1 MTFLQPWVLL
11 ALPLVALPLIIHLIN
26 QRRFQTV
33 SWAAMQFLIAAKA
46 LSRGYS
52 RLRHWL
58 IMLLRMLAV
67 AAVILA
73 VGRPL
78 SRGWLALA
86 GGGRPDSAIVVIDR
100 SPSMQARDPSGG
112 DSKLDT
118 GRRQLAESL
127 ATLRPGRCMVVTDA
141 ARGPHEVA
149 APEMIVD
156 LATAGPAAAP
166 ADLPALLQS
175 AYDFIRENAAGT
187 TEVWICSD
195 QRANDWRAD
204 DGGWGG
210 ISDAFAKLPQQV
222 RIQLLSYPVPAVGN
236 VAVRV
241 TAARLET
248 IGRDR
253 RLVVTVAVSRQE
265 DGPRLMLPLR
275 FEIGGVSTAV
285 EIELS
290 GREAVLKQHSIP
302 LEASAGPRGWGRVS
316 IPADANAADNE
327 FFFVYDEPSPR
338 RAIVVADDPAARRV
352 LELVAGIA
360 PGKDETATVD
370 VVTPG
375 TLAAA
380 GWDEAAVLLWQ
391 AALPEGR
398 DLDLVK
404 AYVDRG
410 GQVVFFPP
418 DVPTGAAFA
427 GVSWG
432 AWTTHAKTVVPESWR
447 TDQDLLSNTLAGT
460 ALPLGEL
467 EIRRSCGIVGDALP
481 LASLPG
487 GAALL
492 ARSPGAV
499 GVSFCATT
507 PAPRDSSLAAE
518 GIVLYALVQ
527 RAIDRGLGVL
537 GRARQLDAGPAAVEL
552 ASAGEPW
559 VRRAGPTDAT
569 STATGLHAGVFAAGE
584 RLYAVNRPAAEDAAA
599 VVVDERIDGLFR
611 GLGFSRITG
620 QAGARDSIVQ
630 EIWRAFLIAMLLAII
645 GEGLLSLPRRQP
657 AEPAPGG
664 FRSAEAAA

>member
-1 MTFLQPWVLL
+1 MTFLQPWMLV
-11 ALPLVALPLIIHLIN
+11 ALPLVVLPLIIHLIN

-33 SWAAMQFLIAAKA
+33 PWAAMQFLLAAKA

-100 SPSMQARDPSGG
+100 SPSMQARDSSAG

-118 GRRQLAESL
+118 ARRQLAESL
-127 ATLRPGRCMVVTDA
+127 STLRPGRCLVVNDA
-141 ARGPHEVA
+141 ARGPEEVA
-149 APEMIVD
+149 DPAMIVD
-156 LATAGPAAAP
+156 LPLAGPAAAST
-166 ADLPALLQS
+166 DLPAVLHS
-175 AYDFIRENAAGT
+175 AYEFIRENPAGT
-187 TEVWICSD
+187 TELWICSD
-195 QRANDWRAD
+195 QRANDWRTE
-204 DGGWGG
+204 DGGWAG
-210 ISDAFAKLPQQV
+210 IRDAFAKLPQQV
-222 RIQLLSYPVPAVGN
+222 RFQLLSFPAPAAGN

-248 IGRDR
+248 AGRDR

-275 FEIGGVSTAV
+275 FEIGGVTTAV
-285 EIELS
+285 EVELS

-302 LEASAGPRGWGRVS
+302 LEKAAGPSGWGRVS
-316 IPADANAADNE
+316 IPADANLADNE
-327 FFFVYDEPSPR
+327 FFFVFDEPPPR
-338 RAIVVADDPAARRV
+338 RAIVVADDPAARRP
-352 LELVAGIA
+352 LELVAGIP
-360 PGKDETATVD
+360 PGKDETAIVD
-370 VVTPG
+370 VAAPG
-375 TLAAA
+375 SLATA

-391 AALPEGR
+391 SPLPEGR
-398 DLDLVK
+398 DRDIVQ
-404 AYVDRG
+404 AHVDRG

-418 DVPTGAAFA
+418 DVPTATAFA
-427 GVSWG
+427 GVTWG
-432 AWTTHAKTVVPESWR
+432 GWTSHATAVVPESWR

-487 GAALL
+487 SAALF
-492 ARSPGAV
+492 ARPAGAS
-499 GVSFCATT
+499 GVTFCATT

-527 RAIDRGLGVL
+527 RAIDRGLAVL
-537 GRARQLDAGPAAVEL
+537 GRARQLDAGPVAVEL
-552 ASAGEPW
+552 AAADEPW
-559 VRRAGPTDAT
+559 IRRAGPAAT
-569 STATGLHAGVFAAGE
+569 SSSEPGLQAGVFAAGE
-584 RLYAVNRPAAEDAAA
+584 RLFAVNRPAAEDASATVA
-599 VVVDERIDGLFR
+599 DDRIDGLFR

-620 QAGARDSIVQ
+620 RTGVGDSIVQ

-645 GEGLLSLPRRQP
+645 GEGLLSLPRRPQANAAP
-657 AEPAPGG
+657 AGI
-664 FRSAEAAA
+664 RSVEAAA